1 MNVTSRNSL
10 SNPCLV
16 CQLAART
23 GLQLQDS
30 GAPGPPC
37 SLATKMAMLAGYA
50 PYQVSSA
57 PPPPQ
62 LNYLVNIRADWG
74 AGRMGAFSDKDATDL
89 LFFYLVFSSFMNKW
103 SQFGARLWWVSRG
116 LKVLVLTVSF
126 SFLLV
131 FRSEWLLYISSWA
144 ELEGVLL
151 SKHEAHQAYS
161 FFKDLCFLLLIL
173 EYASSRNLNGFLHLV
188 LQIFVEIPPR

>member
-1 MNVTSRNSL
+1 MLRSPPMNVTSRNSL

-131 FRSEWLLYISSWA
+131 FCEEDGLTSS
-144 ELEGVLL
+144 LHHTRN
-151 SKHEAHQAYS
+151 K
-161 FFKDLCFLLLIL
+161 CPFL
-173 EYASSRNLNGFLHLV
+173 
-188 LQIFVEIPPR
+188 

>member
-1 MNVTSRNSL
+1 MFS
-10 SNPCLV
+10 
-16 CQLAART
+16 A
-23 GLQLQDS
+23 LQLVSASVNQDCLYS
-30 GAPGPPC
+30 ACLSSPSWGHWFALCPLFSFRIP
-37 SLATKMAMLAGYA
+37 KGY
-50 PYQVSSA
+50 Y
-57 PPPPQ
+57 
-62 LNYLVNIRADWG
+62 W
-74 AGRMGAFSDKDATDL
+74 F
-89 LFFYLVFSSFMNKW
+89 
-103 SQFGARLWWVSRG
+103 
-116 LKVLVLTVSF
+116 F

-188 LQIFVEIPPR
+188 LQIFVEIPPRWGLLWSSIQFIQINSIQINSHSLLCQLKAKILSCFIFLWITCAI